1 MYENSNSSFPLARK
15 NLSVQPGLKMFIGF
29 DTFVEPANVA
39 KISYF
44 YRKINFSLATYI
56 RKHMKFGVATD
67 DSLFVIGPTFD
78 LLFTW

>member
-1 MYENSNSSFPLARK
+1 
-15 NLSVQPGLKMFIGF
+15 MFIGF

-44 YRKINFSLATYI
+44 YRKITISLATYI